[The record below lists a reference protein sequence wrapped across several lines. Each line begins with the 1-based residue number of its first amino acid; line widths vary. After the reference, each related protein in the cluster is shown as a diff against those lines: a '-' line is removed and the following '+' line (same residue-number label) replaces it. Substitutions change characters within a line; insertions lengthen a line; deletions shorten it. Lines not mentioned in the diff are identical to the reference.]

1 MQIYNYDE
9 NGFFTGESIADE
21 NPLEKGIFLIP
32 AYATT
37 IKPPKY
43 KEGFNIKFNIEL
55 DTFEYVE
62 IVDELKEKS
71 IEVQT
76 EEDILPYVI
85 SPLQFKLQ
93 LLEMN
98 LVKDVETILATDM
111 KAKIYY
117 ENIQTVERTSP
128 MLNTILESI
137 GMSQTDID
145 DFFIKAKAIVA

>member
-1 MQIYNYDE
+1 MIFKNIETINYANE
-9 NGFFTGESIADE
+9 EKSLINFFATCEEYGRIPMCVNIVDTEDLHTTIVDGVE
-21 NPLEKGIFLIP
+21 QPLE
-32 AYATT
+32 AYCLKQPIGAY
-37 IKPPKY
+37 IKPVVKQ
-43 KEGFNIKFNIEL
+43 
-55 DTFEYVE
+55 VE
-62 IVDELKEKS
+62 VS
-71 IEVQT
+71 
-76 EEDILPYVI
+76 VI
-85 SPLQFKLQ
+85 TPLQFKLQ

-137 GMSQTDID
+137 GMIQTDID

>member
-1 MQIYNYDE
+1 MIEDIQV
-9 NGFFTGESIADE
+9 
-21 NPLEKGIFLIP
+21 K
-32 AYATT
+32 
-37 IKPPKY
+37 
-43 KEGFNIKFNIEL
+43 NIEL

-117 ENIQTVERTSP
+117 ENVQSVEKSSP
-128 MLNTILESI
+128 VLLDIANKLS
-137 GMSQTDID
+137 MSDSDIN
-145 DFFIKAKAIVA
+145 DFFNKASLIKA